1 MGTKVTTMLRG
12 ISNPRFLLPQSDDSE
27 DNRNDEEEEDD
38 YDDDGDEG
46 FTHAGKRYTLYW
58 FLASIYQSSS
68 LNKSFVGCCSSSSSL
83 PSRLIFRSNKFLNE
97 TIKIIV
103 RKWMKYKEKPLHWNL
118 SH

>member
-12 ISNPRFLLPQSDDSE
+12 ISNLRFLLPQSDDSE

-68 LNKSFVGCCSSSSSL
+68 LNK
-83 PSRLIFRSNKFLNE
+83 
-97 TIKIIV
+97 
-103 RKWMKYKEKPLHWNL
+103 
-118 SH
+118 